1 MKTPKKI
8 YIEDIE
14 LFDYLLELEKEKTGK
29 SITSLIEQ
37 HILNDLMQTK
47 YARKYVPMLP
57 STSLGDILVI
67 MFADMYRF
75 KDILSRQSNIIQ
87 IYQYLKELSHFN
99 LQVELVDKK
108 TFNFALSALVSDVEE
123 YLKEIEEQV
132 NSKGSSRIIKMPN
145 KDLIDDIYTL
155 YNEYENITTLELW
168 EVLVALILTPIAAIS
183 NNPNLFAMLS
193 SFKIKI
199 EENSKLKWA
208 FIEMLNE
215 LE

>member
-1 MKTPKKI
+1 MKTAKKI
-8 YIEDIE
+8 YIHQIE
-14 LFDYLLELEKEKTGK
+14 IFDYLIDLEKEITGD
-29 SITSLIEQ
+29 SGTNLIEK
-37 HILNDLMQTK
+37 HIFNDILQTK

-75 KDILSRQSNIIQ
+75 KDILSRQSNTIQ

-123 YLKEIEEQV
+123 YLKEIEEQI

-145 KDLIDDIYTL
+145 SDLIDDIYTL
-155 YNEYENITTLELW
+155 YDEYENITTLELW
-168 EVLVALILTPIAAIS
+168 EVLVSLILTPIAAIS
-183 NNPNLFAMLS
+183 NNPNLFAMLA
-193 SFKIKI
+193 SFKIEL

-208 FIEMLNE
+208 FIEMVNE